1 MPSLLISL
9 TSKPV
14 LSLMNIIKQIKLAVG
29 NPGKNELDFFAICKQ
44 LFVQVIKEANVFRI
58 KQHVVLK

>member
-1 MPSLLISL
+1 
-9 TSKPV
+9 
-14 LSLMNIIKQIKLAVG
+14 MNIIKQIKLAVG

>member
-14 LSLMNIIKQIKLAVG
+14 LSLMNIIKQIKFAVG

>member
-14 LSLMNIIKQIKLAVG
+14 LSLMNIINQIKLAVG